1 MLTVLSSRSRTSH
14 SATQKWAKSV
24 GIENFRVYATITNP
38 LVIQKSDL
46 LKNYDP
52 EMDGGIDYPLT
63 KQFVFG
69 VNLTF

>member
-14 SATQKWAKSV
+14 SAQKWAKSV